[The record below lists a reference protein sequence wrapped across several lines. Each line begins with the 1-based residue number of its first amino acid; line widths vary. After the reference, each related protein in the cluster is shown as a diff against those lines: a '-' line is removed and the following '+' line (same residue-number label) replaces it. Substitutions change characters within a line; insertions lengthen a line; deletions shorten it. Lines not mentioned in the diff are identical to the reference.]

1 LAEADSLISP
11 DLGFY
16 VEGWAEY
23 VALLV
28 DPEKTTFPLYGFDED
43 VVVGHWVAHGGLS
56 LSQLRANHAEINQP
70 CQFQGYAMR
79 ASWFRYI
86 DEVLGRE
93 VLHGVVSAKNGWHPE
108 AMEAVL
114 GMSLDTIDADWR
126 RWVLARYASH
136 PNADSE
142 AEAYRA
148 RISWYEPCVLQ

>member
-1 LAEADSLISP
+1 M
-11 DLGFY
+11 
-16 VEGWAEY
+16 
-23 VALLV
+23 
-28 DPEKTTFPLYGFDED
+28 
-43 VVVGHWVAHGGLS
+43 AHGGLT
-56 LSQLRANHAEINQP
+56 LSQLRASHEEINQP

-114 GMSLDTIDADWR
+114 DMSLDTIDADWR

-136 PNADSE
+136 ANADSE

-148 RISWYEPCVLQ
+148 RIGWYEPCVL